1 MNNQYI
7 RREVFCCETCHE
19 LKSFWEKEIS
29 KQTCYRELE
38 EDRQGRSALRKYVNC
53 FFTVFQGRFPQKY
66 TRCEDGEAEL
76 FSLPTVLMMQMLE
89 AILLGQCSHKS
100 KGEQGLERRC
110 LLYSQL
116 SVRVSLHAMQ
126 CHRGST
132 RFWPGDRRWKQG
144 ESLSQSLY
152 WHFQGK
158 DKSRQSKQLRI
169 G

>member
-76 FSLPTVLMMQMLE
+76 FSLPTVLIMQMLE
-89 AILLGQCSHKS
+89 AILLEYSSEENKLHRTSRCGNKCNDHEYCFFSSGSEKNGS
-100 KGEQGLERRC
+100 RDWRKG
-110 LLYSQL
+110 
-116 SVRVSLHAMQ
+116 
-126 CHRGST
+126 
-132 RFWPGDRRWKQG
+132 
-144 ESLSQSLY
+144 
-152 WHFQGK
+152 
-158 DKSRQSKQLRI
+158 
-169 G
+169 

>member
-53 FFTVFQGRFPQKY
+53 FFTVLQGRFPQKY

-76 FSLPTVLMMQMLE
+76 FSLPTVLIMEMLD
-89 AILLGQCSHKS
+89 AILLGQCKPQI
-100 KGEQGLERRC
+100 KRRIRLRRKVFIIFTAFRESITAC
-110 LLYSQL
+110 H
-116 SVRVSLHAMQ
+116 SV
-126 CHRGST
+126 
-132 RFWPGDRRWKQG
+132 P
-144 ESLSQSLY
+144 
-152 WHFQGK
+152 QGK
-158 DKSRQSKQLRI
+158 HRVLAR
-169 G
+169 